1 LEAEN
6 RDFAGALEFERQ
18 ERIEMLNS
26 FRITLT
32 IFLFIWGNL
41 SNIMIDLPPA
51 IAGPSEDAAKSI
63 NSTGPSPQTIGMLA
77 KNSSETATKTPGK
90 TEGREEKVW
99 RSQEL
104 SMLAVGLGIGDVDND
119 GQNEIVVADP
129 SAVYVYRLNSSKLDQ
144 IAEFSVRPLEIKSID
159 VARLSNNLPCRIYV
173 SAQNRGSASSLVL
186 EYRNGQLVPVIQ
198 EFNYFLRIIN
208 YPTVGPILLGQR
220 KGMRRMY
227 EGPIFRINDKGT
239 ELTVGDR
246 FGVPLKIPIF
256 GFAVGDF
263 DGKRKPLIAVYDRND
278 HLRIYKPDGT
288 RLYVSEQ
295 YIGGSDIIL
304 RWGGPEDQVKLEA
317 QKVEEELDVTF
328 FRPRIMAL
336 DVSGKG
342 VCDIVTSMHSSK
354 TRRLLSRSKML
365 EDGQIV
371 GWGWNGDTVQ
381 EKWSTP
387 KVAGMI
393 ADFAIDSVPGFSG
406 RRLITLER
414 KKTDWLSFILS
425 KSELRIYDLDSL
437 VREGAEGGRRKTD
450 D

>member
-1 LEAEN
+1 
-6 RDFAGALEFERQ
+6 
-18 ERIEMLNS
+18 MLNS
-26 FRITLT
+26 FRITAA
-32 IFLFIWGNL
+32 IFLFIWGSL
-41 SNIMIDLPPA
+41 SNSINELSPA
-51 IAGPSEDAAKSI
+51 IAGLSDDAAMSFQTPTPVP
-63 NSTGPSPQTIGMLA
+63 STFGRLA
-77 KNSSETATKTPGK
+77 KNSTETSNKTPK
-90 TEGREEKVW
+90 TTEGGQEKVW

-119 GQNEIVVADP
+119 GHNEIVVGDP
-129 SAVYVYRLNSSKLDQ
+129 STVYVYRLNSLKLEQ

-159 VARLSNNLPCRIYV
+159 VARLSNNLPFRIYV

-186 EYRNGQLVPVIQ
+186 EYRNGELVPVIQ

-239 ELTVGDR
+239 ELSVGDR
-246 FGVPLKIPIF
+246 FGVPLKVPIF

-288 RLYVSEQ
+288 RLYVSKQ

-304 RWGGPEDQVKLEA
+304 RWGGPEDQTKLEA

-336 DVSGKG
+336 DISGKG

-365 EDGQIV
+365 EDGQII
-371 GWGWNGDTVQ
+371 GWSWNGDTVE

-393 ADFAIDSVPGFSG
+393 ADFAVDSVPGFSG

-437 VREGAEGGRRKTD
+437 VRESAEAGRRKTD